1 MQNQIDFKFTFD
13 DLLILIKQNK
23 NHNLQAYEI
32 IEKFNNVLNQF
43 KNPEHKQKFITAIKE
58 IVIQTKIS
66 DQAEWFWHL
75 VWNAICKTTNLTT
88 LYKIIDLSMLFNW
101 YNTNNLGELTKY
113 FNLTFDQYLK
123 QNRIVD
129 VKKVKNWIRLEEEIN
144 QQNSWFKQNFDSAD
158 IDIVLN
164 SKNNEYVWMEFFDEY
179 NWITVYSKEELL
191 NTFKLDLLLSY
202 ERTY

>member
-1 MQNQIDFKFTFD
+1 M
-13 DLLILIKQNK
+13 
-23 NHNLQAYEI
+23 
-32 IEKFNNVLNQF
+32 
-43 KNPEHKQKFITAIKE
+43 
-58 IVIQTKIS
+58 
-66 DQAEWFWHL
+66 
-75 VWNAICKTTNLTT
+75 
-88 LYKIIDLSMLFNW
+88 
-101 YNTNNLGELTKY
+101 TNNLE
-113 FNLTFDQYLK
+113 
-123 QNRIVD
+123 QNRIVE

-158 IDIVLN
+158 TDIVLN

>member
-13 DLLILIKQNK
+13 DLFILIKQNK

-32 IEKFNNVLNQF
+32 IDKFNNILNQF
-43 KNPEHKQKFITAIKE
+43 EKPEHKQKFITAIKE

-75 VWNAICKTTNLTT
+75 VWSAICKTTNLIT
-88 LYKIIDLSMLFNW
+88 LYKVIDLAMLFNW
-101 YNTNNLGELTKY
+101 YNTNNLDKLTKY
-113 FNLTFDQYLK
+113 FNLTFDQYLE
-123 QNRIVD
+123 QNRIVE
-129 VKKVKNWIRLEEEIN
+129 VKEVKNWIRLEEEIN

-202 ERTY
+202 EKTY